1 MMKKEDVKEVKKLNI
16 EEKQLTNKELV
27 QIAGGIK
34 GTPGGNGSTY
44 DPSKKD
50 K

>member
-1 MMKKEDVKEVKKLNI
+1 MMKKEDIKKVKKLNI
-16 EEKQLTNKELV
+16 EEKQLTNKELA